1 MVRTGYI
8 SFIAESGGGF
18 SSNGN
23 PIEPTKTP
31 TAYFACNLKTI
42 TTEYRVYEE
51 GQYKEAS
58 YSIIMRRSLVSAL
71 DIDSYKEV
79 QLRDAE
85 QNDLGVFQVQSVQYL
100 HLPQMVK
107 IIV

>member
-1 MVRTGYI
+1 MVKTGYI

-18 SSNGN
+18 SGSGN
-23 PIEPTKTP
+23 PTAPTKTP
-31 TAYFACNLKTI
+31 TAWFVCNLKTI
-42 TTEYRVYEE
+42 TSEYRVYED
-51 GQYKEAS
+51 GQYKEAT
-58 YSIIMRRSLVSAL
+58 YSIIMKRGLVSAL
-71 DIDSYKEV
+71 DLESYTQI

-85 QNDLGVFQVQSVQYL
+85 ENELGVFQVQNIQYL